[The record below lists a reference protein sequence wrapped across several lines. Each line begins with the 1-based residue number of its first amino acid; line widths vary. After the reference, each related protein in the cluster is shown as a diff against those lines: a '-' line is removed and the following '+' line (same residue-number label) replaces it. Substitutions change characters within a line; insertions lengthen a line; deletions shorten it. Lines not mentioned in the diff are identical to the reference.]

1 VPDLAAIPKSRRVA
15 VTLHNPQGLSQARD
29 GAILVAERFVQVQ
42 LGRPRRSYQDNQ
54 GFGEQPTVYCA
65 QQITLD
71 GSAPARLLPAS
82 TARSTHV
89 LPVDGDERNGLII
102 VSCDEGRVER
112 IGATAWRRMDL
123 SQPYSAVVVGNLVLV
138 TESGAGRV
146 ARLDLDTGEAH
157 GTFGEGTLRKPTGI
171 AALAT
176 GEIAVAS
183 QAAGAIHAFGA
194 GFHHEVPGA
203 IHVFDHEGKLLR
215 TLSHG
220 KRSPSVLGVD
230 GQNRLYVANSNAIA
244 VVDPAD
250 GTQLA
255 TISVGGNA
263 QGVLVTRLGDIVVSV
278 TNGSG
283 QVNGG
288 WLEMFG
294 VEDVPVCEG
303 AAP

>member
-157 GTFGEGTLRKPTGI
+157 GTFGEGTLLKPTGI

-183 QAAGAIHAFGA
+183 QGAS
-194 GFHHEVPGA
+194 A

-263 QGVLVTRLGDIVVSV
+263 QSVLVTRLGDIVVSV

-294 VEDVPVCEG
+294 VEDVPVREG